1 MENEMTKTEYDLT
14 STSAVTF
21 LLVGLGLG
29 SFLTVVFGPR
39 TKLEGRSEGI
49 GRSWSPSGLQPE
61 AAQVRM

>member
-1 MENEMTKTEYDLT
+1 MENKMTKIEYDLN
-14 STSAVTF
+14 SAVTF

-39 TKLEGRSEGI
+39 AKLEGRSEGI